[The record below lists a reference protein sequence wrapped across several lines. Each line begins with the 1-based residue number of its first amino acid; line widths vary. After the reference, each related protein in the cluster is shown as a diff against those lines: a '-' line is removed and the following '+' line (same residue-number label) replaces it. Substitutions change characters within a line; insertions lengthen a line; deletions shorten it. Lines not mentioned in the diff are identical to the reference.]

1 MDPLPFTLRV
11 RGHDVIEGLGA
22 FSISVKVEG
31 MASWA
36 DDTGLTLEWAETQ
49 YIDEMSFTRVS
60 SDVVSQ
66 PPLAIDIA
74 VDELAGAAVLGGW
87 WRPRVEFKG
96 RYLDTFTHV
105 PGSQSGRVVLWI
117 QRRDRHLA
125 GQLALALTQAIRSG
139 PSFPTTDPRL
149 ELGS

>member
-11 RGHDVIEGLGA
+11 RGHDVIDGLDV

-36 DDTGLTLEWAETQ
+36 PDTGLTLEWAETQ
-49 YIDEMSFTRVS
+49 HIDEVSFARVS

-87 WRPRVEFKG
+87 WRPRLELKG

-105 PGSQSGRVVLWI
+105 PGSEPGRVALWI
-117 QRRDRHLA
+117 RRRDRGLA
-125 GQLALALTQAIRSG
+125 NQLAATLAHAIADRALV
-139 PSFPTTDPRL
+139 PTTDPGL

>member
-1 MDPLPFTLRV
+1 MDSLPFTLRV
-11 RGHDVIEGLGA
+11 RGHDVIDGLDV

-49 YIDEMSFTRVS
+49 HIDEVSFTRVR

-74 VDELAGAAVLGGW
+74 VDELAGVAVLGGW
-87 WRPRVEFKG
+87 WRPRVELKG

-105 PGSQSGRVVLWI
+105 PGSQPGRVALWI
-117 QRRDRHLA
+117 RRRDRNLA
-125 GQLALALTQAIRSG
+125 NQLASALIQAIAGR
-139 PSFPTTDPRL
+139 PLVPTTDPRL